1 MAKIIIKNSDT
12 KTNTPVG
19 LKIPFSSPG
28 VFSVVFSTKEQL
40 KYNLINLVL
49 TEKGERIE
57 NPNFGTNI
65 RKFLFEN
72 YSDNIK
78 DRITEDIIASVNL
91 YLPEV
96 IIDNININEKNI
108 EYNSLN
114 IEIIYRIKNLNSTDT
129 LNIEIG

>member
-1 MAKIIIKNSDT
+1 MAKIITRNIET

-19 LKIPFSSPG
+19 LRIPFNSSG

-40 KYNLINLVL
+40 KYNLINLIL

-72 YSDNIK
+72 NSDGIK
-78 DRITEDIIASVNL
+78 NKIYNDIINSVES

-96 IIDNININEKNI
+96 IIENININESYR

-114 IEIIYRIKNLNSTDT
+114 IEIIYRVKNSNNIDT